1 MSSFEEF
8 NGGGGLIFLAPPLA
22 RFFLILFDK
31 EKPMGKI
38 ENDKSSGK
46 LQKGA
51 ALTGKGILATLK
63 VAWVSSR
70 TIIAIVLIC
79 SIYFIPTGIA
89 MIKGRQNSLAIFA
102 LNLFLGWSII
112 GWVVALVWAL
122 KSDKGMTVVIEQ
134 PKK

>member
-1 MSSFEEF
+1 
-8 NGGGGLIFLAPPLA
+8 
-22 RFFLILFDK
+22 
-31 EKPMGKI
+31 MGKV

-79 SIYFIPTGIA
+79 SIYLTPTGIA
-89 MIKGRQNSLAIFA
+89 MIRGRQNSLAIFA